1 MSKATQHFLN
11 ETENLFNTLNK
22 LNEVKISVIDVSL
35 HSHTIIIERP
45 KNNQITDLG
54 YGVVMRDDIR
64 NELFVSMNKFKI
76 VWDKPAEVKTVK
88 TLKPKR
94 KRWGFA

>member
-1 MSKATQHFLN
+1 MSKATQHFLI
-11 ETENLFNTLNK
+11 ETENLFNTLSK

-45 KNNQITDLG
+45 ENNQITDLG

-64 NELFVSMNKFKI
+64 NELSISINKFKI
-76 VWDKPAEVKTVK
+76 VWDKPAEVKTIK
-88 TLKPKR
+88 TLREKR
-94 KRWGFA
+94 KRWGFL